1 MQAIIFAAM
10 KALITFI
17 AIAAVS
23 VGGAGFYYVS
33 SNSAK
38 AEADVQLPKRNVQLP
53 KRSATR
59 KPLAMKAQNPTVV
72 LRQIAPTKRRLKTKI
87 LLD

>member
-1 MQAIIFAAM
+1 M
-10 KALITFI
+10 
-17 AIAAVS
+17 AVRDSTTS
-23 VGGAGFYYVS
+23 VATRPKPKP
-33 SNSAK
+33 N
-38 AEADVQLPKRNVQLP
+38 VQLPKRNVQLP

>member
-1 MQAIIFAAM
+1 MK
-10 KALITFI
+10 KALVTFI

-38 AEADVQLPKRNVQLP
+38 AESEC
-53 KRSATR
+53 SASKEECSASKEECDR

-72 LRQIAPTKRRLKTKI
+72 LSQIAPTKRRLKI
-87 LLD
+87 RIRLD

>member
-1 MQAIIFAAM
+1 MAVRDSTTSAAPPNPNV
-10 KALITFI
+10 L
-17 AIAAVS
+17 
-23 VGGAGFYYVS
+23 
-33 SNSAK
+33 
-38 AEADVQLPKRNVQLP
+38 LPKRTVQLP